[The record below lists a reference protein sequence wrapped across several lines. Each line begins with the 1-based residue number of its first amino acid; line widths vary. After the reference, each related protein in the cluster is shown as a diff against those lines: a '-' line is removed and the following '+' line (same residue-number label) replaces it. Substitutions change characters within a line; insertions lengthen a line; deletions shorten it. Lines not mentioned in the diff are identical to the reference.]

1 MILFYF
7 TWIFTCIFFSATKI
21 RQPSDPPLPKQA
33 TYYFQRLY
41 LAPLFLQK
49 IARYIGDR
57 SICNNHGRRF
67 RNCHYHRYSNH
78 SNHSNHRKYCRYFN
92 YFKYCKFCHYSL
104 QSIASLFLLL
114 LFLFSLFLFVF
125 LVIITGT
132 VITTG
137 SSFSLH
143 G

>member
-7 TWIFTCIFFSATKI
+7 SVDLLLFFFNATKI
-21 RQPSDPPLPKQA
+21 RRPIGFPLPKQA

-41 LAPLFLQK
+41 LAALFLRK
-49 IARYIGDR
+49 IARYIGDQ
-57 SICNNHGRRF
+57 SIRNNHGRRF
-67 RNCHYHRYSNH
+67 CNCHYHRY